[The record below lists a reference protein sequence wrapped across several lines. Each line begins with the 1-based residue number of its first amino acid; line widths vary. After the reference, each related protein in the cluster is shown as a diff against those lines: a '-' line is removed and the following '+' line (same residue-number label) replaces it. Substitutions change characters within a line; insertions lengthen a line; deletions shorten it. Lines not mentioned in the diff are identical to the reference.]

1 MEHEAEVLIDGKPLP
16 LVPFV
21 EKLVAETVSA
31 MIGSL
36 KGGEGAKEIT
46 VVVRRKGGAALL

>member
-1 MEHEAEVLIDGKPLP
+1 MEREAQVLVDGKALP

-31 MIGSL
+31 LVGSL
-36 KGGEGAKEIT
+36 KGGEGAAEIT
-46 VVVRRKGGAALL
+46 VVIRPKKG

>member
-1 MEHEAEVLIDGKPLP
+1 MERKIVILADGKELP

-21 EKLVAETVSA
+21 EKLMVETISA

-36 KGGEGAKEIT
+36 KGGEDAREIAISI
-46 VVVRRKGGAALL
+46 RKKSD

>member
-1 MEHEAEVLIDGKPLP
+1 MKHEVQVLCDGKPIP

-21 EKLVAETVSA
+21 EELLGATLAA

-36 KGGEGAKEIT
+36 KGAEGAKEIT
-46 VVVRRKGGAALL
+46 VSVKTPGK

>member
-46 VVVRRKGGAALL
+46 IVVRRKGEAALL